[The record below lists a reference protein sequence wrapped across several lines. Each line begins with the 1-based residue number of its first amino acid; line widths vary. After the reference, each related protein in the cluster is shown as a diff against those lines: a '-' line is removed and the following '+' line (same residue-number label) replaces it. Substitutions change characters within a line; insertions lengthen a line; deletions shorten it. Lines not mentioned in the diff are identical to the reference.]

1 MPKGRLANPRAD
13 KGTRRNGGEK
23 DKFYTFRLNPN
34 DKDELPIISAIEEW
48 LEDNPKYYFRDLIKL
63 LVGDRINSAL
73 TREEQLVE
81 TFEQQ
86 IERLASSID
95 RLLTLKLEN
104 LSSGQTQQEEPEGG
118 VNMDYLKRIQQTLRG
133 GKK

>member
-1 MPKGRLANPRAD
+1 MPKGKLTQPRAD
-13 KGTRRNGGEK
+13 KGTRRNGTEK
-23 DKFYTFRLNPN
+23 DRFYTFRLNPN
-34 DKDELPIISAIEEW
+34 DSEELPVIDAIDGW
-48 LEDNPKYYFRDLIKL
+48 LAKNDKQSLRDLINL
-63 LVGDRINSAL
+63 LVKDQLPKPI

-95 RLLTLKLEN
+95 RLLSLKLERVSN
-104 LSSGQTQQEEPEGG
+104 NQPEEEAGG

>member
-1 MPKGRLANPRAD
+1 MPKGPLKSPRAD
-13 KGTRRNGGEK
+13 KGTRRNGTEK
-23 DKFYTFRLNPN
+23 DRFYTFRLNPN
-34 DKDELPIISAIEEW
+34 DSEELPVIDAIDGW
-48 LEDNPKYYFRDLIKL
+48 LAKNDKQSLRDLINL
-63 LVGDRINSAL
+63 LVKDQLPKPI

-95 RLLTLKLEN
+95 RLLSLRLERVSN
-104 LSSGQTQQEEPEGG
+104 NQPEEEAGG

>member
-1 MPKGRLANPRAD
+1 MPKVPLKSPRAD
-13 KGTRRNGGEK
+13 KGTRRNGTEK
-23 DKFYTFRLNPN
+23 DRFYTFRLNPN
-34 DKDELPIISAIEEW
+34 DSEELPVIDAIDGW
-48 LEDNPKYYFRDLIKL
+48 LAKNDKQSLRDLINL
-63 LVGDRINSAL
+63 LVKDQLPKPI

-95 RLLTLKLEN
+95 RLLSLKLERVSN
-104 LSSGQTQQEEPEGG
+104 NQPEEEAGG